1 VTEPRY
7 LKPAEVAALL
17 NVSKPTAM
25 KLARTEGL
33 PMVQLGP
40 RVYRFDRAAVEAWV
54 EKRRTAQQRK
64 AG

>member
-1 VTEPRY
+1 MTPSRY
-7 LKPAEVAALL
+7 LKPADLAALL
-17 NVSKPTAM
+17 QVSKPTAM

-40 RVYRFDRAAVEAWV
+40 RVYRFERAAVEAWI
-54 EKRRTAQQRK
+54 EERRTAQQRK